1 MNGSPHP
8 ACKHEGTTAAAVCTF
23 RSNEGIERLAR
34 TIACRLR
41 GIVR

>member
-23 RSNEGIERLAR
+23 RSNEGIVY
-34 TIACRLR
+34 RLR